1 MTQFNTPEQ
10 FVAAGKA
17 NVETLVTLA
26 NSAIAR
32 AERLVA
38 LNLNTGRSVL
48 EDSVAS
54 TKTILEVKTPQEL
67 ASLQASLAQPMI
79 DKAVSYGRSLKEIA
93 TEGQQEVAKLF
104 EGQIADLN
112 KSFNAA
118 LEQAAKS
125 APAGSEAVFSAIK
138 SAVAASNSA
147 YESVTKAAKQFA
159 DVAESNL
166 SAATEVAVKAAG
178 TKKAA

>member
-54 TKTILEVKTPQEL
+54 TKTILEVKTAQEL

-112 KSFNAA
+112 KNFNAA

-125 APAGSEAVFSAIK
+125 APAGSEVVFSAIK

-166 SAATEVAVKAAG
+166 SAATEVAVKAAKV
-178 TKKAA
+178 KKAA